1 MTPPPRN
8 HVRKTSQTKPK
19 PGHEKC
25 QHHYKLQNLGI
36 HPQPTEPWRP
46 YIFRVHCLVTMRWMK
61 IRVPFAWFWYG
72 SQEFGTPEVE
82 MGEIARQP
90 QMGAGVMPDP
100 SIIEE
105 EKEEAPPAPMGIR
118 ERLDRMERQMSQQSS
133 AIDRHTRGSQ

>member
-8 HVRKTSQTKPK
+8 HTRKTSQSKPK

-61 IRVPFAWFWYG
+61 VRVPFAWFWYG

-90 QMGAGVMPDP
+90 QMATLPDP

-105 EKEEAPPAPMGIR
+105 EPKPPPPPETLEQKVDR
-118 ERLDRMERQMSQQSS
+118 LERLASS
-133 AIDRHTRGSQ
+133 AFDATHPQGRGR